1 MGRKEVRKAKKNIP
15 KKVGKTAAKELVAKT
30 SEAYIN
36 SEIDRKI
43 EVMSEIVADA
53 LHKALREFHISEERT
68 EKIQIRMTEL
78 INERK

>member
-1 MGRKEVRKAKKNIP
+1 MGRKEVRKAKKNIQ
-15 KKVGKTAAKELVAKT
+15 KKVGKTAVKELVAKT
-30 SEAYIN
+30 NEAYIN
-36 SEIDRKI
+36 SEIDRRI